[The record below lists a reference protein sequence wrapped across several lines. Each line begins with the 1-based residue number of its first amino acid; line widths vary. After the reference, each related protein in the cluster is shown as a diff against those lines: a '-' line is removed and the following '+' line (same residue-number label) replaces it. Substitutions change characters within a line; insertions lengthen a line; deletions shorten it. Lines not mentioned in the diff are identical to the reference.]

1 MAAVERSRKGC
12 PSRVLSLRGATLP
25 AWNDYELELRTA
37 TWPGASPFVWFSASR
52 PRSDTTPWPSGDT
65 TVTAANVGKYRSIIL
80 QAAHTSFDAELLD
93 LLMFMAQLCLD
104 HVRHL
109 LLGPLGFGAPGLLA
123 IFDAGQ
129 RFSSYAL
136 ALIADR
142 SALLVHEFG
151 HMYLGGTP
159 HCGFHDDLGGAPRW
173 RSCFDVARRYLW
185 TRVVAE
191 NGLPLDTYVPSVVTD
206 GETDRVDPD
215 FDREYP
221 LRHFKLA
228 NPYWRYYPASV
239 DDDYGCNRVQW
250 GSEDGYSDWLVRKKA
265 GDPDFK
271 KPSGWPV
278 EVGRAGCVGGTTSVL
293 LDVGHQGG

>member
-1 MAAVERSRKGC
+1 
-12 PSRVLSLRGATLP
+12 
-25 AWNDYELELRTA
+25 
-37 TWPGASPFVWFSASR
+37 
-52 PRSDTTPWPSGDT
+52 
-65 TVTAANVGKYRSIIL
+65 
-80 QAAHTSFDAELLD
+80 
-93 LLMFMAQLCLD
+93 
-104 HVRHL
+104 
-109 LLGPLGFGAPGLLA
+109 
-123 IFDAGQ
+123 
-129 RFSSYAL
+129 
-136 ALIADR
+136 
-142 SALLVHEFG
+142 
-151 HMYLGGTP
+151 
-159 HCGFHDDLGGAPRW
+159 
-173 RSCFDVARRYLW
+173 VARRYLW

-293 LDVGHQGG
+293 LDVGHQGGGFAFSSTNGCSCLAVTKFGSSGALVPEESWDCLDRTSPPLRAVYDVAPL